1 MPHYICGIFIK
12 MISKVNL
19 STVTFSNEWR
29 QILKSNNKNSKSF
42 ISIYLDLTEIS
53 NKSKDNFLFFKE
65 HNDSVKN
72 LLSVFNVTDISEIKT
87 KNISLVKN
95 DLDFK
100 AVFEEFSKML
110 FNK

>member
-1 MPHYICGIFIK
+1 MK

-29 QILKSNNKNSKSF
+29 QILKSNNQNSKSF
-42 ISIYLDLTEIS
+42 ISIYLDLSEIS
-53 NKSKDNFLFFKE
+53 NKSKDDFLFYKE

-72 LLSVFNVTDISEIKT
+72 LLSVFNVTDISEIET
-87 KNISLVKN
+87 KHISLVKN

-100 AVFEEFSKML
+100 AVFEEFSRML

>member
-1 MPHYICGIFIK
+1 MK

-29 QILKSNNKNSKSF
+29 QILKSNNQNSKSF
-42 ISIYLDLTEIS
+42 ISIYLDLSEIS
-53 NKSKDNFLFFKE
+53 NKSKDDFLHYEE

-72 LLSVFNVTDISEIKT
+72 LLSVFGVSDISEIKT
-87 KNISLVKN
+87 QHISLVKN
-95 DLDFK
+95 NSDFK
-100 AVFEEFSKML
+100 AVFEKFSKML

>member
-1 MPHYICGIFIK
+1 

-29 QILKSNNKNSKSF
+29 QILKSNNQNSKSF
-42 ISIYLDLTEIS
+42 ISIYLDLLELS
-53 NKSKDNFLFFKE
+53 NSRTLVYKE

-100 AVFEEFSKML
+100 KTFEEFSKML

>member
-1 MPHYICGIFIK
+1 

-29 QILKSNNKNSKSF
+29 QILKSNNQNSKSF

-53 NKSKDNFLFFKE
+53 NKSKDNFLFYNE

-87 KNISLVKN
+87 EHISLVKN

-100 AVFEEFSKML
+100 VAFEKFSKML

>member
-42 ISIYLDLTEIS
+42 ISIYLDLLELS
-53 NKSKDNFLFFKE
+53 NSRTLVYKE

-72 LLSVFNVTDISEIKT
+72 LLSVFNVSDISEIKT
-87 KNISLVKN
+87 EHISLIKEN
-95 DLDFK
+95 KDFK
-100 AVFEEFSKML
+100 TAFEKFSKML
-110 FNK
+110 FDK

>member
-1 MPHYICGIFIK
+1 

-29 QILKSNNKNSKSF
+29 QILKSNNQNSKSF
-42 ISIYLDLTEIS
+42 VSIYLDLTEIL

-72 LLSVFNVTDISEIKT
+72 LLSVFNVSDISEIKT
-87 KNISLVKN
+87 KHISLVKN

-100 AVFEEFSKML
+100 AVFEKFSMLL

>member
-1 MPHYICGIFIK
+1 

-29 QILKSNNKNSKSF
+29 QILKSNNQNSKSF

-53 NKSKDNFLFFKE
+53 NKSKDNFLFYKE

-72 LLSVFNVTDISEIKT
+72 LLSVFNVSDISEIKT
-87 KNISLVKN
+87 KHISLVKN

-100 AVFEEFSKML
+100 KAFEEFSKML

>member
-53 NKSKDNFLFFKE
+53 NKSKDNFLFYKE

-72 LLSVFNVTDISEIKT
+72 LLSVFNVSDISEIKT

-100 AVFEEFSKML
+100 KTFEEFSKIL

>member
-1 MPHYICGIFIK
+1 

-72 LLSVFNVTDISEIKT
+72 LLSVFGVSDISEIKT

>member
-1 MPHYICGIFIK
+1 

-42 ISIYLDLTEIS
+42 VSIYLDLTEIL
-53 NKSKDNFLFFKE
+53 NKSKDNFLFFNE

-72 LLSVFNVTDISEIKT
+72 LLSVFGVSDISEIKT
-87 KNISLVKN
+87 KHISLVKI

-100 AVFEEFSKML
+100 AVFEKFSMML

>member
-1 MPHYICGIFIK
+1 MK

-29 QILKSNNKNSKSF
+29 RILKSNNQNSKSF

-53 NKSKDNFLFFKE
+53 NKSKDNFLHYNE

-87 KNISLVKN
+87 KHISLVKN
-95 DLDFK
+95 NIDFK
-100 AVFEEFSKML
+100 DAFEKFSKIL
-110 FNK
+110 FK

>member
-1 MPHYICGIFIK
+1 MK
-12 MISKVNL
+12 MNSNANL
-19 STVTFSNEWR
+19 STVTVSNEWR
-29 QILKSNNKNSKSF
+29 RILKSNNQNSKSF

-53 NKSKDNFLFFKE
+53 NKSKDNFLFYKE

-72 LLSVFNVTDISEIKT
+72 LLSVFNVSDISEIKT
-87 KNISLVKN
+87 KHISLVKS

-100 AVFEEFSKML
+100 KAFEEFSKIL

>member
-1 MPHYICGIFIK
+1 

-29 QILKSNNKNSKSF
+29 QILKYNSNSKSF

-53 NKSKDNFLFFKE
+53 NKSKDNFLYYKE

-72 LLSVFNVTDISEIKT
+72 LLSVFGVSDISEIKT
-87 KNISLVKN
+87 KHISLVKN

-100 AVFEEFSKML
+100 ASFEEFSKML
-110 FNK
+110 FK

>member
-1 MPHYICGIFIK
+1 MK

-29 QILKSNNKNSKSF
+29 RILKSDNQNSKSF

-53 NKSKDNFLFFKE
+53 NKSKDNFLFYKE

-87 KNISLVKN
+87 KHISLVKN
-95 DLDFK
+95 NLDFK
-100 AVFEEFSKML
+100 DVFEKFSKML

>member
-1 MPHYICGIFIK
+1 ME
-12 MISKVNL
+12 MNKVNL

-29 QILKSNNKNSKSF
+29 QILKYNPNSKSF

-53 NKSKDNFLFFKE
+53 NKSKDNFLHYKE

-72 LLSVFNVTDISEIKT
+72 LLSVFNVTDISEIET
-87 KNISLVKN
+87 KHISLVKN
-95 DLDFK
+95 DPDFK
-100 AVFEEFSKML
+100 AVFEEFSRML

>member
-1 MPHYICGIFIK
+1 

-29 QILKSNNKNSKSF
+29 QILKSNNQNSKSF

-53 NKSKDNFLFFKE
+53 NKSKDNFLFYKE

-72 LLSVFNVTDISEIKT
+72 LLSVFGVSDISEIKT
-87 KNISLVKN
+87 KHISLVKN
-95 DLDFK
+95 NSDFK
-100 AVFEEFSKML
+100 AVFEKFSRIL
-110 FNK
+110 FK

>member
-1 MPHYICGIFIK
+1 ME
-12 MISKVNL
+12 MNKVNL

-29 QILKSNNKNSKSF
+29 QILKSNDSNSKSF

-53 NKSKDNFLFFKE
+53 NKSKDNFLHYKE

-72 LLSVFNVTDISEIKT
+72 LLSVLNVSDISEIKT
-87 KNISLVKN
+87 KRISLVKA
-95 DLDFK
+95 DPEFK
-100 AVFEEFSKML
+100 SVFEKFSRML

>member
-1 MPHYICGIFIK
+1 

-53 NKSKDNFLFFKE
+53 NKSKDNFLFYKE

-87 KNISLVKN
+87 KHISLVKN

-100 AVFEEFSKML
+100 VVFEKFSKIL

>member
-1 MPHYICGIFIK
+1 

-42 ISIYLDLTEIS
+42 ISIYLDLLELS
-53 NKSKDNFLFFKE
+53 NSRTLVYKE

-72 LLSVFNVTDISEIKT
+72 LLSVFNVSDISEIKT

-100 AVFEEFSKML
+100 KTFES
-110 FNK
+110 NVN

>member
-1 MPHYICGIFIK
+1 MK
-12 MISKVNL
+12 MNSKVNL

-29 QILKSNNKNSKSF
+29 RILKSNNQNSKSF

-53 NKSKDNFLFFKE
+53 NKSKDNFLFYKE
-65 HNDSVKN
+65 HNDSFKN

-87 KNISLVKN
+87 KHISLVKN
-95 DLDFK
+95 NLDFK
-100 AVFEEFSKML
+100 DAFEKFSRML

>member
-1 MPHYICGIFIK
+1 MK
-12 MISKVNL
+12 MNKVNL

-29 QILKSNNKNSKSF
+29 QILKYNPNSKSF
-42 ISIYLDLTEIS
+42 ISIYLDLSEIS
-53 NKSKDNFLFFKE
+53 NKSKDNFLHYKE

-87 KNISLVKN
+87 KHISLVKA
-95 DLDFK
+95 DPEFK
-100 AVFEEFSKML
+100 AVFEKFSMML

>member
-1 MPHYICGIFIK
+1 MK

-53 NKSKDNFLFFKE
+53 NKSKDNFLFYNE

-72 LLSVFNVTDISEIKT
+72 LLSVFGVTDISEITT
-87 KNISLVKN
+87 KHISLVKN

-100 AVFEEFSKML
+100 AVFEKFSMML